1 MRKIVSVVRSSFM
14 LLTAFIAFGF
24 LNSAH
29 AQLTSSEVNTIVT
42 QAAESLNVDTMVI
55 SVVDRAGNILA
66 VYRKQD
72 GSANDDQ
79 AAIALARTAAFFAH
93 NQANLTSRTVRF
105 ISGEHFPPGVAFTDA
120 GALFGIENTNRGCSF
135 NTTFNSGKSIPRAT
149 SSAGATCDS
158 SDTSG
163 CGMGVLTIPGGVPLY
178 KNGEMVGGVGVF
190 GVGPALTDDPQGGL
204 RKLGDGYDAAE
215 FAAFSGSI
223 GFLPTFSAGGGIFVD
238 GIKLP
243 TIETQQRPDG
253 FTAGTVNGGYFQGPS
268 DSSVSIVPFD
278 WLVGP
283 KAGSLLTA
291 AEVQLIVENGVASAN
306 QTRAAIRL
314 PFTERAKMVFS
325 VADTDG
331 TILGLFRMRDATV
344 FSVDVALSKSRN
356 VVYFSGSDV
365 NAADKV
371 GLPDGTAISNRTI
384 SFGAQRFFP
393 SGLDFTGPGPYRDIF
408 LNDSLNPCSQGRQ
421 ATNANQSG
429 IVFFPGSSPL
439 YKDGVLV
446 GGLGVSGDGVE
457 QDDFVTAGGAEGFS
471 APAQIR
477 SDEFTILGVRMPFL
491 KFPRNP
497 TR

>member
-1 MRKIVSVVRSSFM
+1 MRKIVAVCKGGLLILTLSVSLALSG
-14 LLTAFIAFGF
+14 L
-24 LNSAH
+24 AH
-29 AQLTSSEVNTIVT
+29 AQLTSSDVDTIVNQT
-42 QAAESLNVDTMVI
+42 AASLNVDTMVI
-55 SVVDRAGNILA
+55 AVSDRAGNILA
-66 VYRKQD
+66 VFRKQS
-72 GSANDDQ
+72 GSASDDQ
-79 AAIALARTAAFFAH
+79 AAISLARTAALFAH
-93 NQANLTSRTVRF
+93 NQGNLTSRTIRF
-105 ISGEHFPPGVAFTDA
+105 VSGEHFPPGIAFTDA
-120 GALFGIENTNRGCSF
+120 GALFGIENTNRGC
-135 NTTFNSGKSIPRAT
+135 NLNVTFNSGQTIPRAT
-149 SSAGATCDS
+149 SSAGVTCTS
-158 SDTSG
+158 SDNSG
-163 CGMGVLTIPGGVPLY
+163 CSLGVLTIPGGVPLY

-190 GVGPALTDDPQGGL
+190 GVGPALRDDPQGGL

-238 GIKLP
+238 GVKLP

-253 FTAGTVNGGYFQGPS
+253 FTSGTVNGAYAIGPTA
-268 DSSVSIVPFD
+268 SSVGLVPFD

-283 KAGSLLTA
+283 NAGSLLTA
-291 AEVQLIVENGVASAN
+291 DEVRSIVTNSVAVAD

-314 PFTERAKMVFS
+314 PFTERAKMVFAIS
-325 VADTDG
+325 DLDG

-356 VVYFSGSDV
+356 VVYFSGPNV

-384 SFGAQRFFP
+384 SFAAQRFFP
-393 SGLDFTGPGPYRDIF
+393 SGLDFTGPGPFRDIF

-429 IVFFPGSSPL
+429 IVFFPGSTPL
-439 YKDGVLV
+439 YKNGVLV
-446 GGLGVSGDGVE
+446 GGFGVSGDGVE
-457 QDDFVTAGGAEGFS
+457 QDDFVAAGGAEGFS

-477 SDEFTILGVRMPFL
+477 SDEFKVLGVRMPFM

>member
-1 MRKIVSVVRSSFM
+1 MRKIVSVLRS
-14 LLTAFIAFGF
+14 GF
-24 LNSAH
+24 LLSTIILALGFVNKAN

-42 QAAESLNVDTMVI
+42 QAAESLNIDTMVI
-55 SVVDRAGNILA
+55 AVVDRAGNILA
-66 VYRKQD
+66 VFRKQD

-93 NQANLTSRTVRF
+93 NQANLTSRTIRF
-105 ISGEHFPPGVAFTDA
+105 ISGEHFPPGISFTDA

-135 NTTFNSGKSIPRAT
+135 NTTFNTGKSIPRAT
-149 SSAGATCDS
+149 SSAGATCNS

-178 KNGEMVGGVGVF
+178 KNGKMVGGVGVF
-190 GVGPALTDDPQGGL
+190 GVGPALRDDPQGGL

-253 FTAGTVNGGYFQGPS
+253 FAAGALNGAYAQGPS
-268 DSSVSIVPFD
+268 DSSVSLVPFD

-283 KAGSLLTA
+283 SAGSLLTA
-291 AEVQLIVENGVASAN
+291 DEVRSIVEKGVEVAN

-325 VADTDG
+325 VSDLDG

-365 NAADKV
+365 NEADKV

-384 SFGAQRFFP
+384 SFGSQRFFP
-393 SGLDFTGPGPYRDIF
+393 SGLDFTGPGPYRDVF
-408 LNDSLNPCSQGRQ
+408 LNDSQNPCSQGRQ

-477 SDEFTILGVRMPFL
+477 SDEFEILGVRMPFL